1 MAYKKKK
8 LYEGGEIHITNTLF
22 EDNKFD
28 LLAQVCSDKE
38 KVIRKEDCSSK
49 IYIEDS
55 KYKTHNRTFNATI
68 GSPSKQI
75 TSKKKHILASW
86 KGSLSDYGYVR
97 LSDAEII
104 KESPP
109 RLEKENLLENF
120 SIYRTINKF
129 KMEKGTPFP
138 LSTKGLLDVSSAAW
152 KEKTP
157 WYLIKRELGLNLD
170 PEWRYSRDLDNTV
183 IQRRFHMDLEFI
195 ETIDIAFRDEIPE
208 QDLQN
213 LVCNFRIS
221 NPNSKNAWPMSTKHH
236 YLIPHENLAIQDND
250 KKNRIFKIR
259 GGKAIRF
266 NMENL
271 NHYSLNRG
279 GGVFLEEIIIH
290 LPTSLEEVI
299 RMRPVKSIR
308 FQKRYERAKAKMTRP
323 AVQEKKINQFKRNPL
338 DLDALLAK
346 LPKWTSS

>member
-1 MAYKKKK
+1 M
-8 LYEGGEIHITNTLF
+8 T
-22 EDNKFD
+22 
-28 LLAQVCSDKE
+28 
-38 KVIRKEDCSSK
+38 RKEDCSSK
-49 IYIEDS
+49 IYIENS

-68 GSPSKQI
+68 GSPLKQI
-75 TSKKKHILASW
+75 TSKKKRILAAW

-129 KMEKGTPFP
+129 KMKKGTPFP
-138 LSTKGLLDVSSAAW
+138 LATKGLLDVSSAAW

-170 PEWRYSRDLDNTV
+170 PAWRYSRNLHNTV
-183 IQRRFHMDLEFI
+183 LQRRFHIDLGFI

-213 LVCNFRIS
+213 LIVNFQVS
-221 NPNSKNAWPMSTKHH
+221 NPNSKNKWPMSTKHH
-236 YLIPHENLAIQDND
+236 YVIPHVNLVIRDND
-250 KKNRIFKIR
+250 ERNRIFKIR

-266 NMENL
+266 DME
-271 NHYSLNRG
+271 SLNYYALNPEEG
-279 GGVFLEEIIIH
+279 FFLEEIIIH
-290 LPTSLEEVI
+290 LPISLEETI
-299 RMRPVKSIR
+299 RMRPVESIR
-308 FQKRYERAKAKMTRP
+308 FQKRPERAKVKLIRPP
-323 AVQEKKINQFKRNPL
+323 AVQEKKITRFKRNPL
-338 DLDALLAK
+338 DVDALIAK
-346 LPKWTSS
+346 LPKWASS